1 MKNQVKFVKKGIVE
15 PIVKIKLGG
24 VDYYA
29 SHYIS
34 SNYQYKKNVMF
45 SSVELRRMFD
55 RLREKGS
62 TVVFDGVTYYDIDLE
77 KRGW

>member
-1 MKNQVKFVKKGIVE
+1 MNQKVKFVKSGIVD
-15 PIVKIKLGG
+15 PVVKIRLRG

-34 SNYQYKKNVMF
+34 TNYRYKKNVMF

-62 TVVFDGVTYYDIDLE
+62 TVVFNGVTYYDIDLE
-77 KRGW
+77 SRGW